1 MKWPTERIPVMSRW
15 PGWGR
20 WRLVLLCVAVMLL
33 SCMPVA
39 AYAAGVA
46 GIPRSHADS
55 LAVRQVV
62 YEGRVTTFSTVARE
76 VMLKLYGS
84 ETYRGLSAEQAVASL
99 ILYPEEWKSLPLMKV
114 KDSRLRQRLGI
125 DGSYAAMTDLFDSTG
140 TYRLD
145 AMLDAGA
152 DPKEQRPL
160 QELDEKAGLM
170 LLLWSGA
177 LFEPY
182 APSHTGAG
190 LHPLSEARVQ
200 GELLY
205 NRIPAGKILFMLLFS
220 AAIIGFVT
228 LFISAGWLRGMALT
242 LQWVALAL
250 AVWQYGMIWWLGGHV
265 PLGSMQDTLLLMVIV
280 MLLILAVLPVMY
292 KVRRGNQ
299 QPELLQVCGWMGAG
313 AFALVAWLNAANPA
327 VTGLSPMLAS
337 PWLSIHVTL
346 VMVSYALL
354 AMSSIAALSALL
366 AGRGA
371 GVGAVAGYMSFPGV
385 GNAGCRRS
393 GIAVGVAYRLLLPGV
408 VLLGL
413 GIFTGSA
420 WASTAWG
427 RWWAWDPKETFALVS
442 FIVYLLPLLPPLSRR
457 MGWRGRSLWLS
468 LAVLTLLM
476 TYFGVNYLPSIHAY
490 TR

>member
-1 MKWPTERIPVMSRW
+1 MRMMPAMSRW

-33 SCMPVA
+33 SCMPGA

-84 ETYRGLSAEQAVASL
+84 DTYRGLSAEQAVASL
-99 ILYPEEWKSLPLMKV
+99 ILYPDEWKSLPLMKV
-114 KDSRLRQRLGI
+114 KDSRLRQRVGI
-125 DGSYAAMTDLFDSTG
+125 DGGYAAMTDLFDSAG

-145 AMLDAGA
+145 AMLEGIT
-152 DPKEQRPL
+152 DPKERRHV

-190 LHPLSEARVQ
+190 LQPLSETRVK

-205 NRIPAGKILFMLLFS
+205 NRIPAGKILFMLLFT

-228 LFISAGWLRGMALT
+228 LFISAGWLRGVALT

-250 AVWQYGMIWWLGGHV
+250 AVWQYGMIWWLSGHV

-280 MLLILAVLPVMY
+280 MLLILAVLSVMY

-299 QPELLQVCGWMGAG
+299 PLELLRVCGWLGAG

-346 VMVSYALL
+346 MMVSYALL
-354 AMSSIAALSALL
+354 AMCSIAALSALL

-371 GVGAVAGYMSFPGV
+371 GAGAAAGYMSFPGV

-393 GIAVGVAYRLLLPGV
+393 GIAAGVAYRLLLPGV

-468 LAVLTLLM
+468 LALLTLLM

>member
-1 MKWPTERIPVMSRW
+1 MSRW
-15 PGWGR
+15 PGRGR

-33 SCMPVA
+33 SCMPGA

-84 ETYRGLSAEQAVASL
+84 DTYRGLSAEQTVASL
-99 ILYPEEWKSLPLMKV
+99 ILYPDVWKSLPLMKV
-114 KDSRLRQRLGI
+114 KDRGLRQRVGI
-125 DGSYAAMTDLFDSTG
+125 DGGYAAMTDLFDSAG

-145 AMLDAGA
+145 AMLEGTT
-152 DPKEQRPL
+152 DPKERRHV

-205 NRIPAGKILFMLLFS
+205 NRIPAGKMLFMLLFS

-228 LFISAGWLRGMALT
+228 LFISAGWLRGVALT

-280 MLLILAVLPVMY
+280 MLLILAVLPRMA
-292 KVRRGNQ
+292 KVYCCNR
-299 QPELLQVCGWMGAG
+299 PLELLRVCGWLGSG

-346 VMVSYALL
+346 MMVSYALL
-354 AMSSIAALSALL
+354 AMSSIAAFAALINGSYARGRLSFS
-366 AGRGA
+366 AGS
-371 GVGAVAGYMSFPGV
+371 GVGGYGAVRHRDIPESV
-385 GNAGCRRS
+385 
-393 GIAVGVAYRLLLPGV
+393 AVRLLLPGV

-442 FIVYLLPLLPPLSRR
+442 FIVYLLPLLPPLSRC
-457 MGWRGRSLWLS
+457 MGHRGRSLWLTLS
-468 LAVLTLLM
+468 LLTLLM

>member
-1 MKWPTERIPVMSRW
+1 MRPMRMIPAMSRC
-15 PGWGR
+15 PGCGR
-20 WRLVLLCVAVMLL
+20 WQVVLLCLTVLL
-33 SCMPVA
+33 FAGLTDGA

-250 AVWQYGMIWWLGGHV
+250 ALWQYGMIWWLGGHV

-280 MLLILAVLPVMY
+280 MLLILAVLSVMY

-299 QPELLQVCGWMGAG
+299 QPELLQVCGWLGAG

-346 VMVSYALL
+346 MMVSYALL
-354 AMSSIAALSALL
+354 AMSSIAAFAARINGSYAHSRLSFSADS
-366 AGRGA
+366 
-371 GVGAVAGYMSFPGV
+371 GVGGYGAVRHRDIPESV
-385 GNAGCRRS
+385 
-393 GIAVGVAYRLLLPGV
+393 AVRLLLPGV
-408 VLLGL
+408 VFLGL

-476 TYFGVNYLPSIHAY
+476 TYFGVNHLPSIHAY